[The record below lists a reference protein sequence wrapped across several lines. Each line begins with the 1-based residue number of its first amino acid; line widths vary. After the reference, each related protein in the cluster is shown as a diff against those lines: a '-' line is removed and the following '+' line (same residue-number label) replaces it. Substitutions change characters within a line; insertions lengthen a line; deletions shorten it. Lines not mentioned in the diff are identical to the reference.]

1 MYTRIGV
8 GNILQSFAL
17 GRVVEGDSDVEEG
30 NDKGHARRLAIHG
43 PVTRKP
49 RQVTGVADE
58 AVSSHDGLQPCD
70 SLRLVDRYSY
80 GGYTGVW

>member
-1 MYTRIGV
+1 
-8 GNILQSFAL
+8 L
-17 GRVVEGDSDVEEG
+17 GADSVAMHTHTHTHT
-30 NDKGHARRLAIHG
+30 DKGHARRLAIHG